1 VLAGVLLPPST
12 TGFPM
17 NAHTAASPSEPLQS
31 RRAAI
36 WLIGLAALSLAALA
50 LAATLL
56 VSNGSSGPAPVAP
69 TGIVRPPAAPA
80 IEARYG
86 IRVTQIGLTADG
98 GMLDMRFVAIDPDIA
113 EQLSH
118 GSKVHMQLVVEDGDR
133 LLDSEAMAPHG
144 GALHAGS
151 TYFTLFRNDGGL
163 LRHGSRVTLL
173 IGKLRLEHLV
183 VL

>member
-1 VLAGVLLPPST
+1 V
-12 TGFPM
+12 
-17 NAHTAASPSEPLQS
+17 
-31 RRAAI
+31 RA
-36 WLIGLAALSLAALA
+36 
-50 LAATLL
+50 
-56 VSNGSSGPAPVAP
+56 
-69 TGIVRPPAAPA
+69 PAAPA
-80 IEARYG
+80 IEARFG

-98 GMLDMRFVAIDPDIA
+98 GMLDMRFVALDPALA

-118 GSKVHMQLVVEDGDR
+118 GSKLPMRLVVEDGNR
-133 LLDSEAMAPHG
+133 LLNSEAMAPHG

-173 IGKLRLEHLV
+173 IGDLKLQHLV

>member
-1 VLAGVLLPPST
+1 
-12 TGFPM
+12 M
-17 NAHTAASPSEPLQS
+17 NASTAHPAPENRLL
-31 RRAAI
+31 RRIPARV
-36 WLIGLAALSLAALA
+36 IGAAALA
-50 LAATLL
+50 LGALALASVLL
-56 VSNGSSGPAPVAP
+56 VSNGSGGTDPVAP
-69 TGIVRPPAAPA
+69 SAIVRAPAAPA
-80 IEARYG
+80 IEARFG

-98 GMLDMRFVAIDPDIA
+98 GMLDMRFVAIDPALA

-118 GSKVHMQLVVEDGDR
+118 GSKVPMRLVVEDGNR
-133 LLDSEAMAPHG
+133 LLNSEAMAPHG

-173 IGKLRLEHLV
+173 IGDLELQHLV